1 MKCKIKIYYRYE
13 GYTEEELLKSGLD
26 HLRSA
31 KILFDKNPLCY
42 DSAGYLCHL
51 GIELVLKACVLNHQ
65 DSFSGIHK
73 LMDLYEI
80 LKAAG
85 IKMKPKQE
93 NDLKRLDQFY
103 HLRYTSP
110 KKPVSIGDEDW
121 HSVWSVFKAIKNYL
135 PSSLKSF
142 INDYAKKS
150 IPLKKGGRIL
160 MVKPKNV

>member
-1 MKCKIKIYYRYE
+1 MANQIYCRNQGYE
-13 GYTEEELLKSGLD
+13 EKDLLQSGLD

-65 DSFSGIHK
+65 GSFPGIHK

-80 LKAAG
+80 SKAAG
-85 IKMKPKQE
+85 IQMNPKQE

-121 HSVWSVFKAIKNYL
+121 YSVWSVFDAIKNHL

-142 INDYAKKS
+142 INNYAKKS
-150 IPLKKGGRIL
+150 MPLKKGGRIL
-160 MVKPKNV
+160 MIKSKNV